1 MMAFAWLPWAVGLV
15 VVAIIVWLL
24 LLDGALVIFPPR
36 SHWKRKKKVF
46 CLGLSRTGTTS
57 ISVALHTLG
66 YHVHHFCPY
75 LARFARDGS
84 LYVDKRYADAFDAQ
98 TDIAPALVYRE
109 LARLYPDARFVLTT
123 RPRDKWGAAMVRFCA
138 KHRRMFQTLPFPDTD
153 RYFTAMY
160 GAWATMTAPEWARVY
175 DRHCAEVSAF
185 FAKEGKGRLLQLA
198 VTQGEGY
205 NELVPFLDRH
215 DGDRDGGGRPGRND
229 GARFTTGGGTQRVP
243 FPHVDVFHLSA
254 VLQPKWQLCSLA
266 ARMLPAA
273 LLPRALQHP

>member
-1 MMAFAWLPWAVGLV
+1 MALDWLPWAVGLV
-15 VVAIIVWLL
+15 LVAIIVWLL

-75 LARFARDGS
+75 LARFARAGS
-84 LYVDKRYADAFDAQ
+84 DELVVDTRYADAFDAQ
-98 TDIAPALVYRE
+98 TDIAPALVYRD
-109 LARLYPDARFVLTT
+109 LARLYPNALFVLTT
-123 RPRDKWGAAMVRFCA
+123 RPREKWGAAMVRFCA

-160 GAWATMTAPEWARVY
+160 GAWATMDANEWAAVY
-175 DRHCAEVSAF
+175 DKHVAEVAAF
-185 FAKEGKGRLLQLA
+185 FDAEGKDRLLQLA
-198 VTQGEGY
+198 VTRGEGY
-205 NELVPFLDRH
+205 AQLLPFLDRH
-215 DGDRDGGGRPGRND
+215 DPGAVAPAPHRPRA
-229 GARFTTGGGTQRVP
+229 GAP

-254 VLQPKWQLCSLA
+254 FRQPWWQLQSLA
-266 ARMLPAA
+266 QRLLPGW